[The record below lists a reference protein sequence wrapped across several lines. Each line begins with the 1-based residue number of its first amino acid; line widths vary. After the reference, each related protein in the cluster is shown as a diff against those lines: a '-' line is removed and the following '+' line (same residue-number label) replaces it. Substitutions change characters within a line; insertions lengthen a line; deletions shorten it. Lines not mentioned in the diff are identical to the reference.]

1 MRQITSQLS
10 TQPTTYDQ
18 SAEKRG
24 GEAEDQIFLS
34 ARQSRK
40 RASGGGYDFELLCS
54 FKSELL
60 TAVYFNRER
69 CRLLVG
75 EVGRLAGEA
84 RPHMWAKPRDQVG
97 EVEGCG
103 DEDLCGYDVC
113 LSSV

>member
-1 MRQITSQLS
+1 MINQQ
-10 TQPTTYDQ
+10 
-18 SAEKRG
+18 KRGG

-75 EVGRLAGEA
+75 EVGRAGEA
-84 RPHMWAKPRDQVG
+84 RPHMWAKHRDQVG
-97 EVEGCG
+97 VWG
-103 DEDLCGYDVC
+103 
-113 LSSV
+113 